1 MRIEDVAAYKVV
13 EKRKINDLNSMSY
26 LLEHKKT
33 GARVALISNDDNNK
47 VFYTSSIYL
56 MIKL

>member
-1 MRIEDVAAYKVV
+1 MIMCFFMSIFAQFPVAYASDNNKKHIVLV
-13 EKRKINDLNSMSY
+13 LDTSGNSDF
-26 LLEHKKT
+26 L
-33 GARVALISNDDNNK
+33 DDNNK